1 MTLRN
6 WSLAAAATL
15 ALGATPALADTT
27 VNYDFFK
34 ARVAP
39 IFLKKR
45 DDHVRCY
52 VCHSE
57 NNTAFKLEKLKDGAT
72 NWDDEQMHRLFDTV
86 SKLVVPGDPMHSR
99 LLLQPLALEAGGNPY
114 HSGGRQF
121 SGKNDP
127 NWKIL
132 EQWVKGATL
141 AAK

>member
-1 MTLRN
+1 MWRRGKGIFISFRFN
-6 WSLAAAATL
+6 CR
-15 ALGATPALADTT
+15 LGS
-27 VNYDFFK
+27 NYSHLL
-34 ARVAP
+34 
-39 IFLKKR
+39 I
-45 DDHVRCY
+45 
-52 VCHSE
+52 
-57 NNTAFKLEKLKDGAT
+57 TGGKDGAT

-132 EQWVKGATL
+132 EQWVKGAKL